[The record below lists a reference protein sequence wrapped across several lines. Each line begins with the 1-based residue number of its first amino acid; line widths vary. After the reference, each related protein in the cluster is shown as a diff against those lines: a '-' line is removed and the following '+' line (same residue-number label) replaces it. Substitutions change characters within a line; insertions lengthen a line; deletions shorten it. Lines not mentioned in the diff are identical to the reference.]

1 MFYRTIEICVFTSNS
16 YCHVQMFGFI
26 DVDQVLQEPPNPTQ
40 EGETQGWG
48 GEGGIMSFKGG
59 FILVHLL
66 FMVFRAYLHE
76 RH

>member
-48 GEGGIMSFKGG
+48 GGRGES
-59 FILVHLL
+59 
-66 FMVFRAYLHE
+66 
-76 RH
+76 